1 MTLRWNFH
9 STAVTVFPCG
19 LGLGQKTEGG
29 FGFDAIRTSEQ
40 LIQLVEVFL
49 NVPFERHLAVFFF
62 LINHTFALV
71 RVVDSPRRA
80 CQQRL
85 AFPQGT
91 QHRIYLVA
99 GQNPTPMRQFGNDRP
114 LEALIKVQRLFFIE
128 EMVGQN
134 CQCQLCRAAAA
145 IKDIG

>member
-62 LINHTFALV
+62 LIKI
-71 RVVDSPRRA
+71 
-80 CQQRL
+80 Q
-85 AFPQGT
+85 
-91 QHRIYLVA
+91 
-99 GQNPTPMRQFGNDRP
+99 
-114 LEALIKVQRLFFIE
+114 
-128 EMVGQN
+128 EMVKVFFYLMKMQEMVK
-134 CQCQLCRAAAA
+134 L
-145 IKDIG
+145 

>member
-1 MTLRWNFH
+1 VNRGRRVDLPESAIKKPRPKWSGWFLRCD
-9 STAVTVFPCG
+9 T
-19 LGLGQKTEGG
+19 
-29 FGFDAIRTSEQ
+29 I
-40 LIQLVEVFL
+40 
-49 NVPFERHLAVFFF
+49 
-62 LINHTFALV
+62 
-71 RVVDSPRRA
+71 
-80 CQQRL
+80 QQRL